1 MSALD
6 FDQFFKPAPRLRAI
20 FNVGAG
26 LDVPTGQP
34 QLGKRGETYI
44 LGGLPPVSG
53 VAGRGNMH
61 KTTLSEYMNLAV
73 LSRYRRARTSKFDTE
88 DSASLGRANMLAGT
102 FENLRGMDL
111 AMTGR
116 YHLSASTVMSGDE
129 YWAQLK
135 ALGQAKQKNAKEITV
150 TLPFATPNNEPVQVL
165 EPTISFVDS
174 FSQFTT
180 KGVEDIYEKNKL
192 GEASA
197 NTDALRSAAHKT
209 QMLMQVPTV
218 TGQGSIFLM
227 LTAHVGKQHQLD
239 AYAPVEKK
247 LAFLKNA
254 SLKNVPE
261 KFTFLTNNLWYVF
274 QMNVLQNKG
283 TKAPEYPRDSNDD
296 KEGDTDLITILIQNL
311 RGKNG
316 PTGMPFEVVISQRDG
331 VLASLTEFHFIKSNE
346 RFGISGNDRNYY
358 LDLLPEVSLSR
369 TTVRGKIDDNALL
382 RRALTI
388 TSEMCQIQQ
397 LWKDDEGIFCTP
409 KQLYEDLKAMGY
421 DWNVLLGETRGYWVF
436 EEDEPYEE
444 KLFLSTID
452 LMRMRKGLYHPFWM
466 PPLSDKPAM
475 EKFVS
480 SRAAVT
486 A

>member
-6 FDQFFKPAPRLRAI
+6 FDQFFKPAPRERPM
-20 FNVGAG
+20 FNIGAG
-26 LDVPTGQP
+26 LDIPTGQP
-34 QLGKRGETYI
+34 KLGKRGETYV
-44 LGGLPPVSG
+44 LGGLPYVTG

-61 KTTLSEYMNLAV
+61 KTTLSEFML
-73 LSRYRRARTSKFDTE
+73 LSTLNRYRRVRASKY
-88 DSASLGRANMLAGT
+88 DSESSGSMGRVHMLAASMR
-102 FENLRGMDL
+102 NLMGLDL
-111 AMTGR
+111 AEEGR
-116 YHLSASTVMSGDE
+116 YHLSSNEVMSGDE
-129 YWAQLK
+129 YFFQLK
-135 ALGQAKQKNAKEITV
+135 AMGTAKQKAAKELTL
-150 TLPFATPNNEPVQVL
+150 TLPLTQPNGEPITVL
-165 EPTISFVDS
+165 EPTISFIDS

-218 TGQGSIFLM
+218 TGQGGIFM
-227 LTAHVGKQHQLD
+227 IMTAHVGKQHQLD

-254 SLKNVPE
+254 TLKNVPE
-261 KFTFLTNNLWYVF
+261 KFTFLTNNLWYVY

-283 TKAPEYPRDSNDD
+283 TKAPEYPRNSADD

-331 VLASLTEFHFIKSNE
+331 VQPHLTEFHFIKSNE

-358 LDLLPEVSLSR
+358 LDLLPDVTLSR
-369 TTVRGKIDDNALL
+369 TTVRGKIDENEQLC
-382 RRALTI
+382 RALTI

-397 LWKDDEGIFCTP
+397 LWKDEENIFCTP

-421 DWNVLLGETRGYWVF
+421 DWNVLLNTRSYWVF
-436 EEDEPYEE
+436 EEDEPFEE
-444 KLFLSTID
+444 KPFLSTID

-466 PPLSDKPAM
+466 PPLSKKPA
-475 EKFVS
+475 E
-480 SRAAVT
+480 AA
-486 A
+486 

>member
-1 MSALD
+1 MEPFD
-6 FDQFFKPAPRLRAI
+6 FNQFFKPAPDIRAI
-20 FNVGAG
+20 FNIGAG

-44 LGGLPPVSG
+44 LGGLPQVSG

-61 KTTLSEYMNLAV
+61 KTTLSEYMNLSV
-73 LSRYRRARTSKFDTE
+73 LNRYRRARTSKFDTE
-88 DSASLGRANMLAGT
+88 DSASLNRANMLART
-102 FENLRGMDL
+102 HDKLRNVDL
-111 AMTGR
+111 KLSGR

-135 ALGQAKQKNAKEITV
+135 ALGQVKQKNAKELTL
-150 TLPFATPNNEPVQVL
+150 TLPFATTDGQAVHVL

-180 KGVEDIYEKNKL
+180 KGVEEIYEKNKL

-218 TGQGSIFLM
+218 TGQGGIFLM

-254 SLKNVPE
+254 TLKNVPE
-261 KFTFLTNNLWYVF
+261 KFTFLTNNLWYVY
-274 QMNVLQNKG
+274 QMSVLQNKG

-331 VLASLTEFHFIKSNE
+331 VLSSMTEFHFIKSNE
-346 RFGISGNDRNYY
+346 RYGLGGNDRTYF
-358 LDLLPEVSLSR
+358 LDLLPDVNLSR
-369 TTVRGKIDDNALL
+369 TTVRGKIDDNEQL

-397 LWKDDEGIFCTP
+397 LWRDEENIFCTP

-421 DWNVLLGETRGYWVF
+421 DWNVLLNTREYWVF
-436 EEDEPYEE
+436 EEDEAFEE
-444 KLFLSTID
+444 QPFLSTID
-452 LMRMRKGLYHPFWM
+452 LMRMRKGLYVPFWFT
-466 PPLSDKPAM
+466 P
-475 EKFVS
+475 EQ
-480 SRAAVT
+480 RAALKLPEVK
-486 A
+486 AA